1 MISAINAAI
10 NRSRTVMVAFLVIIG
25 AGVLSYRAL
34 PKQAEPDVP
43 FPMIFVQLFL
53 EGSSPEDAERLLVRP
68 MEQELRS
75 LDGLKKMV
83 ATASESS
90 ATINLE
96 FEPEIDISVVI
107 QDVREKVDLAR
118 AKLPADAEEPRI
130 QEAKMSRFDPM
141 LVLNLGG
148 SVPQRALYTI
158 SRSLKED
165 LEGIDGVL
173 EAKIIGIREELLE
186 ITIDPLAMES
196 YGLSPSDVLGFVDRN
211 NRLVAAG
218 AMQSEQGR
226 FAIKVPGIIQ
236 NPEDIMNLPV
246 KVDNGRVVHFRDI
259 ATVLRTY
266 KDSDS
271 YARLNGQPAVALE
284 VVQRSGTNMLATVE
298 EIKATIERIAETWP
312 PGVELTYSRDKSVRV
327 KNSISN
333 LVNNVSAAILLVF
346 IVLLAIL
353 GLQNAILVGIAI
365 PGSFCAAF
373 FMLNIT
379 GLSINT
385 VVLFGLIMSVGLLVD
400 GAIVVTELADRKMA
414 EGARRKVAYAEASQ
428 RMAWPIIASTGT
440 TLVAFLPLVFWP
452 GQMGNFMKYMPL
464 TLIYTLTAS
473 LIMALFVV
481 PTFGTLIGRPGH
493 FNERKKR
500 DLAASEEGDLNSIGG
515 YTGTYIQVMTRAL
528 NYPVTVVLGLS
539 ALLISIYVAYGVF
552 GKGVEMW
559 PEVDPDQGSVT
570 VRARGDLSTLEKDK
584 LVRQVENQIF
594 GIEGIKNIY
603 ARSGAANQ
611 GASDDQIGS
620 ISLNYL
626 DWRQR
631 RPAKEIVGEIRER
644 TSGIAGLGIEA
655 SLPNHGMN
663 QGKPVDIEVSSLSMA
678 SIKDAVTRI
687 RAAMDA
693 TPGLLNIEDSRP
705 LPSIEWRLEVDRAQA
720 AKFGADV
727 SVVGSIIQLVTN
739 GIRLGK
745 YRPDDADDEID
756 IRVRF
761 PSDRRSLDSLGELR
775 IPTQAGSVPIS
786 TFVTRTAAESTK
798 SITRT
803 DRRRT
808 MSIQA
813 DLADGY
819 RVGQVLQSLQD
830 QLPELNLP
838 ADVQIK
844 FKGGAEQQAE
854 SMSFMFKG
862 FGLALAMMAMILLT
876 QFNSIF
882 QSGLILTAVL
892 FSTGGVLLGL
902 MITSQPFGLMSC
914 GIGAIAL
921 AGIVVNNNI
930 VLIDTYN
937 KIRATGMNSKEVII
951 RTCAQRMR
959 PVMLTTV
966 TTVLGL
972 MPMAMALNLDILNRD
987 MYFGGPATA
996 WWKQMATVIAGG
1008 LMFATILTLV
1018 LTPACLMIQANIAD
1032 RLKARRHRKRDL
1044 RNASAQSV

>member
-1 MISAINAAI
+1 
-10 NRSRTVMVAFLVIIG
+10 MVAFMVIIG
-25 AGVLSYRAL
+25 AGILSYRAL

-43 FPMIFVQLFL
+43 FPMIFVQMFL
-53 EGSSPEDAERLLVRP
+53 EGSSPEDAERLLIRP

-90 ATINLE
+90 AMINLE
-96 FEPEIDISVVI
+96 FEPEVDISMII
-107 QDVREKVDLAR
+107 QDVREKVAMAR
-118 AKLPADAEEPRI
+118 GKLPADAEEPRI

-148 SVPQRALYTI
+148 TVPQRALYSL
-158 SRSLKED
+158 SRALKED

-173 EAKIIGIREELLE
+173 EAKIIGIREEMLE
-186 ITIDPLAMES
+186 IIIDPLAMES
-196 YGLSPSDVLGFVDRN
+196 YGLSPADVLGFVDRN
-211 NRLVAAG
+211 NRMVAAG

-226 FAIKVPGIIQ
+226 FAVKVPGIIES
-236 NPEDIMNLPV
+236 PEDIMNLPV
-246 KVDNGRVVHFRDI
+246 KVENGRVVHFRDI
-259 ATVLRTY
+259 ASVLRTY
-266 KDSDS
+266 KDIDS
-271 YARLNGQPAVALE
+271 YARLNGKPAVAIE
-284 VVQRSGTNMLATVE
+284 VVQRSGTNMLAAVEDVKNTVNQVS
-298 EIKATIERIAETWP
+298 KAWP
-312 PGVELTYSRDKSVRV
+312 KGVELTYSRDKSVRV

-353 GLQNAILVGIAI
+353 GFQNAVLVGLAI
-365 PGSFCAAF
+365 PGSFCVAF

-414 EGARRKVAYAEASQ
+414 EGASRKIAYSAASQ
-428 RMAWPIIASTGT
+428 RMAWPIIASTAT

-452 GQMGNFMKYMPL
+452 GQMGNFMKYLPL
-464 TLIYTLTAS
+464 TLIFTLTAS
-473 LIMALFVV
+473 LVMALLVV
-481 PTFGTLIGRPGH
+481 PTFGTLVGRPGH
-493 FNERKKR
+493 FNERQRR
-500 DLAASEEGDLNSIGG
+500 DLAASEDGDLNSIGG
-515 YTGTYIQVMTRAL
+515 YTGRYIQLMNRAL
-528 NYPVTVVLGLS
+528 DRPVTVVLGMS
-539 ALLISIYVAYGVF
+539 LLLVTIYVAYGVI
-552 GKGVEMW
+552 GKGAEMW
-559 PEVDPDQGSVT
+559 PEIDPSQGSVT
-570 VRARGDLSTLEKDK
+570 VRARGDLSTLEKDQ
-584 LVRQVENQIF
+584 LVKQVEERIY
-594 GIEGIKNIY
+594 GIEGIENIY
-603 ARSGAANQ
+603 VRSGAANQ
-611 GASDDQIGS
+611 GAAGDQIGS
-620 ISLNYL
+620 ISLNYI
-626 DWRQR
+626 DWRAR
-631 RPAKEIVGEIRER
+631 RPAKEIVAEIRER
-644 TSGIAGLGIEA
+644 TAGIAGLAIET
-655 SLPNHGMN
+655 SLPNHGMDR
-663 QGKPVDIEVSSLSMA
+663 GKPVDIEVSGTSLTNM
-678 SIKDAVTRI
+678 KDVVGRI
-687 RAAMDA
+687 RETLETMPAI
-693 TPGLLNIEDSRP
+693 LNIEDTRP
-705 LPSIEWRLEVDRAQA
+705 LPSIEWRLVVDRAQA

-727 SVVGSIIQLVTN
+727 SVVGSIIKLVTN
-739 GIRLGK
+739 GIRLGD

-761 PSDRRSLDSLGELR
+761 PSDQRSLDALSELR

-786 TFVTRTAAESTK
+786 TFVTRQAAESTK

-808 MSIQA
+808 MSIQG

-819 RVGQVLQSLQD
+819 RIGDVLVELKQR
-830 QLPELNLP
+830 LPELNIP
-838 ADVQIK
+838 SDIQIK
-844 FKGGAEQQAE
+844 FKGSAEQQQE

-902 MITSQPFGLMSC
+902 MVTGQPFGIMSC

-930 VLIDTYN
+930 VLIDTFN
-937 KIRATGMNSKEVII
+937 KIRATGMDTKEVII

-996 WWKQMATVIAGG
+996 WWKQMATVVSGG
-1008 LMFATILTLV
+1008 LIFATILTLL
-1018 LTPACLMIQANIAD
+1018 LTPACLMIQANISERRKTRK
-1032 RLKARRHRKRDL
+1032 RLKQE
-1044 RNASAQSV
+1044 AQAAQAA